1 MSRRKLGDAD
11 TEGFVSWPRVG
22 AIVTRE
28 VGGLIEEHEGRMSE
42 LAVTSGTST
51 FSSDRRGGGI

>member
-1 MSRRKLGDAD
+1 MKEAGGCKGKGL
-11 TEGFVSWPRVG
+11 VSWPQMG

-28 VGGLIEEHEGRMSE
+28 VGGLIGEHEGRMSE
-42 LAVTSGTST
+42 LTVTSGTST

>member
-1 MSRRKLGDAD
+1 M
-11 TEGFVSWPRVG
+11 SWPRVG
-22 AIVTRE
+22 VIVTRE

-42 LAVTSGTST
+42 LAVTSETST